1 MTAALETEALGK
13 RYGAKWALQDCNFAL
28 QPGSIAALLGPN
40 GAGKSTL
47 LDLAAGLRRQTTGSI
62 LVFGHEPL
70 RDSKQVLPLIGFVG
84 QERPLYRGF
93 SIADMITF
101 GRKLNE
107 HWDDGFAHER
117 IAWLDLDPT
126 KKIGQLSGGQQAQVA
141 LVLAFAKRAQLLLL
155 DEPIAAFDPLAR
167 REFLQLLAETV
178 ADREVTVL
186 LSSHI
191 LGDLERVCDSL
202 ILLTQATTRLSG
214 PIEDVLASHRLLVG
228 PREEQ
233 DLATVAHAVISRSE
247 TERQVSLLIRKE
259 CPLVLGERWSVTEP
273 SLEEIVIA
281 YMERPRR
288 PRPALEKEAV
298 LA

>member
-1 MTAALETEALGK
+1 MIPALETEALGK
-13 RYGAKWALQDCNFAL
+13 RYGSKWALQDCSFSL

-47 LDLAAGLRRQTTGSI
+47 LELAVGLRRPSAGSI
-62 LVFGHEPL
+62 RVFGHEPL
-70 RDSKQVLPLIGFVG
+70 HDSKQVLPLIGFVG

-107 HWDDGFAHER
+107 HWDDEFAHER
-117 IAWLDLDPT
+117 IAWLDLDPR
-126 KKIGQLSGGQQAQVA
+126 KKVGDLSGGQQAQVA

-167 REFLQLLAETV
+167 REFLQLLTETV

-202 ILLTQATTRLSG
+202 ILLTAASTRLSG
-214 PIEDVLASHRLLVG
+214 SIDEVLATHRLLVG

-233 DLATVAHAVISRSE
+233 DLATTAHAVISRSE
-247 TERQVSLLIRKE
+247 SERQVSLLVRKE
-259 CPLVLGERWSVTEP
+259 CPIVLGDRWTVTEP

-281 YMERPRR
+281 YMERPKR
-288 PRPALEKEAV
+288 PRPVMEKEAV